1 MEVRPWDP
9 ENYAPGRVSRIRCT
23 WGGNGPDDPCT
34 GEMKYTVID
43 GNGARWS
50 SCEAHWTAYQNSLR

>member
-1 MEVRPWDP
+1 VGSGELRSWPRQP
-9 ENYAPGRVSRIRCT
+9 HPLH

-34 GEMKYTVID
+34 REMKYTVID

-50 SCEAHWTAYQNSLR
+50 SCEAHRTAYRNSLR